1 MRRSNETPARLAGP
15 VPDAV
20 ARFAFTPLAPSV
32 FDTVRL
38 FDYSYDP
45 GRVGIA
51 TRVWRLGDGTT
62 TDAAAPSHRYAED
75 GEYVV
80 TLEVTTADG
89 RVATA
94 EQRVRVSTHD
104 VAVAAL
110 DAPEEAA
117 VGETHSVLVRVA
129 SRRGPETV
137 QVELL
142 RSTAAGR
149 HQIGVL
155 TRAVEGPEADFSFDY
170 TFTPEDAANGSL
182 TFEALATIVGARDA
196 LPSDNVASVSP
207 TIVH

>member
-1 MRRSNETPARLAGP
+1 MRRPAENPARLPGP

-51 TRVWRLGDGTT
+51 TRLWRFGDGTT

-75 GEYVV
+75 GDYVV

-94 EQRVRVSTHD
+94 EQRVGVSTHD
-104 VAVAAL
+104 VSVMAV
-110 DAPEEAA
+110 DAPEVAA
-117 VGETHSVLVRVA
+117 VGETHTIVVRVA
-129 SRRGPETV
+129 SPRRPETV

-142 RSTAAGR
+142 RSSGSR
-149 HQIGVL
+149 RQQIGVL
-155 TRAVEGPEADFSFDY
+155 TRAVDGPEAEFSFEY
-170 TFTPEDAANGSL
+170 TFTEDDAAQGPL

-196 LPSDNVASVSP
+196 LPGDNVASVAP
-207 TIVH
+207 TIVR

>member
-1 MRRSNETPARLAGP
+1 MRRSIERPTRPSEP

-20 ARFAFTPLAPSV
+20 ARFAFSPLAPSV

-51 TRVWRLGDGTT
+51 TRLWRLGDGTT

-80 TLEVTTADG
+80 SLEVTTADG
-89 RVATA
+89 RVALA
-94 EQRVRVSTHD
+94 EQRVSVSTHD
-104 VAVAAL
+104 VTVTVV
-110 DAPEEAA
+110 DAPEAA
-117 VGETHSVLVRVA
+117 SPGEIRRVA
-129 SRRGPETV
+129 VSVRSRRPRETV

-142 RSTAAGR
+142 RSTRGGRQAIGALTRTIEGREAEFSFEYAFTADDAAAG
-149 HQIGVL
+149 
-155 TRAVEGPEADFSFDY
+155 P
-170 TFTPEDAANGSL
+170 L

-196 LPSDNVASVSP
+196 LPGDNVASAAP
-207 TIVH
+207 TIVR